1 MLIDIYIYNRAFPQ
15 KMFSC
20 FRGNKSLK
28 NSTRFKIFDHVWP
41 RKWGP
46 QSSVQSSKSKVQSP
60 KSSNQNHLTQILQPK
75 SSNQSP
81 LTKFL
86 LPKTCY
92 QSPLTKAVQPKS
104 SDQSPWSKILSPK
117 LSVQSA
123 KLESLKSKFQNQS
136 RLIISIDH
144 FRSCYSFIFEDLM
157 ASQTWIHFFDTIW
170 DVILRNQWCMYWWGK
185 TTI

>member
-46 QSSVQSSKSKVQSP
+46 QSSVQSPQSKVQSLKSKVQSP
-60 KSSNQNHLTQILQPK
+60 QIKIIWLK

-81 LTKFL
+81 PTKVL
-86 LPKTCY
+86 LPNSSY
-92 QSPLTKAVQPKS
+92 QRHVTKVIWPKS
-104 SDQSPWSKILSPK
+104 LVQNSESKVVSSKCKVVKSKVIS
-117 LSVQSA
+117 Q
-123 KLESLKSKFQNQS
+123 KSKFQNQS

-144 FRSCYSFIFEDLM
+144 FRSCYSFIFEGLM